1 MIQYVVMGSLQNTAS
16 NAQRGNKNEE
26 ITSFKKLNI
35 LSFQGPIAMF
45 AIQQGEPYDR
55 VLQRA
60 HLGGC
65 LWETQKYL
73 A

>member
-45 AIQQGEPYDR
+45 AIQQGEPCDP
-55 VLQRA
+55 LSA
-60 HLGGC
+60 KGPFG
-65 LWETQKYL
+65 WMPMSI
-73 A
+73 